1 VARYSRAIR
10 RGGLARLAIIH
21 LLGIA
26 RAVRRC
32 AGRAI
37 GTLGE
42 GEKSESAG
50 SESRGGGGLEPLTN
64 GLTLTSTVRTAVTL
78 NDLLVS

>member
-1 VARYSRAIR
+1 
-10 RGGLARLAIIH
+10 
-21 LLGIA
+21 
-26 RAVRRC
+26 
-32 AGRAI
+32 
-37 GTLGE
+37 LGE